1 MNQWRYPASSGGEI
15 QAYGWQGQG
24 EPRAI
29 VQFVHGIAEH
39 AARYDEFAQALCA
52 KGIWV
57 VAEDHMGHGG
67 SMGETAGY
75 FSGGW
80 LAAVQDIYALQ
91 QATSQAHPGVPYFLY
106 GHSMGSFLTRTFLIE
121 HPDCP
126 LQGAIIAGTGWQS
139 PVALRLGLAICRR
152 EARRLGEK
160 AVSPLVNRLMF
171 GSYNKGI
178 PAPKSTFAWLSRDDA
193 AVAAY
198 EADPLC
204 GFDATVGL
212 ARDMLGGL
220 QMIQNKHNLA
230 KMNQALPVFFLAGD
244 RDPVG
249 HYGKGVEM
257 ACVAFR
263 RSGMQQVDMQ
273 LYPGGRHEMHN
284 EINKDAV
291 YQAVIDWI
299 YAKL

>member
-1 MNQWRYPASSGGEI
+1 M
-15 QAYGWQGQG
+15 
-24 EPRAI
+24 
-29 VQFVHGIAEH
+29 
-39 AARYDEFAQALCA
+39 
-52 KGIWV
+52 
-57 VAEDHMGHGG
+57 
-67 SMGETAGY
+67 
-75 FSGGW
+75 
-80 LAAVQDIYALQ
+80 
-91 QATSQAHPGVPYFLY
+91 
-106 GHSMGSFLTRTFLIE
+106 
-121 HPDCP
+121 
-126 LQGAIIAGTGWQS
+126 
-139 PVALRLGLAICRR
+139 
-152 EARRLGEK
+152 
-160 AVSPLVNRLMF
+160 NRLLF

-178 PAPKSTFAWLSRDDA
+178 PAPKSAFAWLSRDDA

-230 KMNQALPVFFLAGD
+230 KMNQALPVLFLAGD

-299 YAKL
+299 YAKI